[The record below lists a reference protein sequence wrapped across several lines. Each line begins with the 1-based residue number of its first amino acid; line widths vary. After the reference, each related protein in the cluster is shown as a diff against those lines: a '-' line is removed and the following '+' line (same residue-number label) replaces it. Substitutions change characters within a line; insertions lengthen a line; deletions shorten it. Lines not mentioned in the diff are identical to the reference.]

1 LRHDGRRRGE
11 AHVGL
16 AAAADERPVAD
27 GAAVRRLVDAMR
39 MLVTAT
45 NRLQHIEDQD
55 RRDLGLL
62 ERVSAEQRAAAAAL
76 QEALLER
83 GWRRPG
89 Q

>member
-1 LRHDGRRRGE
+1 MLVTDI
-11 AHVGL
+11 L
-16 AAAADERPVAD
+16 MTD
-27 GAAVRRLVDAMR
+27 RRLVDAMR

-62 ERVSAEQRAAAAAL
+62 EQVSAEQRAASAAF